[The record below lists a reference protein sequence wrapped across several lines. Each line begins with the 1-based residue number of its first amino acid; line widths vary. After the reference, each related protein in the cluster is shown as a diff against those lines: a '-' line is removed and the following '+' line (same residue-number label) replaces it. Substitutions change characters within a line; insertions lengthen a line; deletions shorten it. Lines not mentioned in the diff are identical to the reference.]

1 MTSPSQAESV
11 CIFEGDVSRQF
22 SDRPTFER
30 LTQQMLEQAIKA
42 RYPSLV
48 IDLARTHLAMP
59 DAVGQGWSF
68 KPFMPLVLDY
78 LALGTPINFSSDGNF
93 GCYLSDTIP
102 RRLRS
107 DVGNLDMKV
116 IEKLVLE
123 LPWTVPIGFDDA
135 LARYWNTDI
144 ASSPRADSGVRNS
157 HWLWLSDSLKNR
169 LHIQGLKQ
177 PGLSEPAREALD
189 QIVRWPDRGQ
199 RFSHNLP
206 PVYAYSL
213 ASTLTEG
220 TSKTVLPSS
229 DILLLHYTQSGLV
242 ILLCSAGGAVQS
254 FDSIESFNNHWR
266 ARIVD
271 RYVVDTI
278 TCNRYEIDGNV
289 FDTQAA
295 RVLEQQLAD
304 LKAVKLPSGIGVQD
318 LKALYRE
325 LSDPARYLR
334 DTPNLSADTAA
345 QLRPLLPEWLKNA
358 SLADRMSFQR
368 YSLALASAKKRD
380 QGRARLDDIRTFTA
394 DALLARMQQTNR
406 SSPAKVPS
414 RSFHPDDIELT
425 FTLSAG
431 YPGTVGIS
439 EKRTMNLTQLAID
452 NLVSRPSRQL
462 KLSHRLGLALPAWL
476 TPDFITRTGGL
487 IQQVDIGRTYP
498 RYLQQ
503 ELLDESSQAQAHQR
517 IFAEQISAHL
527 PLEALQNTLNQE
539 NGMTR
544 QGLRRVE
551 AVLQLNAED
560 RRIDGHLVVIRH
572 LAFLREPHARP
583 DIVSNMFLIE
593 AQDVTAGP
601 HVLYR
606 PLYAPALLEFPTR
619 QALLQAVASAGDL
632 QHSVLTWLSDT
643 ARPIYANGGFA
654 EPHIVR
660 FFQGDEF
667 SAPEKP
673 DPATLAT
680 DGGNDEL
687 FQYLGNGKLLEYL
700 YGCNAQALITQA
712 DRNSVSNS
720 ESRWA
725 VLLKGGSLLFNT
737 LLFPLL
743 RGPALASVWLWSL
756 MASAS
761 QDIPALLSD
770 DSATRELAAV
780 DLLVNLAMLVTQLSS
795 IRAPSPVTV
804 SVPIKNQAMRAPA
817 SRVIPEQWPAAA
829 LPDILEGPVTLPGAD
844 TPGATLDFN
853 FTNARARL
861 TPEQRTQLRRM
872 EVPRPTR
879 LPEPIRQGPFT
890 GLYVID
896 NAWNALVEGHLYRV
910 DTESD
915 GSVTIIDPTTPSRQG
930 PLLRSDGQGTWSLDL
945 RLRLRGGMPPKRIAE
960 QRRLNAQEK
969 VDLINKL
976 GSLTVREA
984 DQRRALDV
992 AEQVM
997 TIFERGDTFSP
1008 EQRALKRK
1016 VVYDVLNDHIQF
1028 YMELLDSAP
1037 KRASLGIELHPDIIY
1052 GCIEHIVNKASRA
1065 YSVTKMDY
1073 IAIKTALRRF
1083 DDHPMPA
1090 DAILADF
1097 EGYLKLYDALADVND
1112 RKIYCLELEDR
1123 YLDMLLNMGTRGAQ
1137 LYERL
1142 SQEHPVSKIDATSIK
1157 TVQLPVLAM
1166 LAIKRSK
1173 TDLPES
1179 LGRIVLP
1186 LREHVLTYA
1195 SLRSYDV
1202 PASEHVQVLESLTE
1216 HFGQALDALEGTKAM
1231 YAENIHESYFNRLV
1245 ELVKGLYEEASAK
1258 LAAEVKPDPKPSRR
1272 QPRRQQP
1279 PSAHPGKQ
1287 LINTRNSG
1295 VLIGDLK
1302 PAGTSLPIEV
1312 VELRSEV
1319 DNQVIATYSRHDDVW
1334 DVVEVKRPVTV
1345 PRTRAIKTIK
1355 DDAQKLLEQLDTRL
1369 RRAEGYKTRCRH
1381 PQEIEEILDNEA
1393 SRYRTLS
1400 AELDRA
1406 FTVSGTSPTPADQ
1419 ALSQQLSLA
1428 IASLATK
1435 GTALRTELSLK
1446 LPPTDGNLRYL
1457 FEKKLIH
1464 VARLGERK
1472 ALKGTRK
1479 DFLQEYAINDVDGF
1493 PLWYAHFH
1501 YETAETPKA
1510 GYSVAHLKT
1519 KEQRREHYHSLLA
1532 KADSPYAVVN
1542 VHRGQIGKFLARDKF
1557 LPLAP

>member
-1 MTSPSQAESV
+1 MTSLSAAESAPT
-11 CIFEGDVSRQF
+11 FEQNVSQQF
-22 SDRPTFER
+22 SGRPTFER

-59 DAVGQGWSF
+59 DAAAQGWSF

-78 LALGTPINFSSDGNF
+78 LALGTPLDFSSNGNF
-93 GCYLSDTIP
+93 ACYLSDTIP
-102 RRLRS
+102 RRLRP

-116 IEKLVLE
+116 IEKLVHE
-123 LPWTVPIGFDDA
+123 LPWTVPIGFGDA
-135 LARYWNTDI
+135 LSRYWNTDI
-144 ASSPRADSGVRNS
+144 ASSPKPDAGVHNS
-157 HWLWLSDSLKNR
+157 RWLWLSDSLKNR

-189 QIVRWPDRGQ
+189 QIVCWPDRGQ
-199 RFSHNLP
+199 RFSHNVP

-220 TSKTVLPSS
+220 TSNTVLPSS

-242 ILLCSAGGAVQS
+242 ILLCSAGGAVQP
-254 FDSIESFNNHWR
+254 FDSIESFDNHWR
-266 ARIVD
+266 AQIAD

-278 TCNRYEIDGNV
+278 TCNRYEIDGNA

-295 RVLEQQLAD
+295 MVLEQQLVD
-304 LKAVKLPSGIGVQD
+304 LKAVTLPSSIGVHD

-334 DTPNLSADTAA
+334 DILDSAADTTT
-345 QLRPLLPEWLKNA
+345 QLRPLLPQWLKNA
-358 SLADRMSFQR
+358 ALADQMSFQR
-368 YSLALASAKKRD
+368 YSLALASVKKRD
-380 QGRARLDDIRTFTA
+380 QGRVHLNDIRTFTA
-394 DALLARMQQTNR
+394 DALLARMQQTND

-425 FTLSAG
+425 FTVSAG

-452 NLVSRPSRQL
+452 NLISRPSGHL

-476 TPDFITRTGGL
+476 TPDLITRTGGL
-487 IQQVDIGRTYP
+487 IEQVDIGTAYP
-498 RYLQQ
+498 RYLQE
-503 ELLDESSQAQAHQR
+503 ELLGDSSQAQAHQR

-527 PLEALQNTLNQE
+527 PLEALQNTLNHE

-551 AVLQLNAED
+551 AVLQPNAED
-560 RRIDGHLVVIRH
+560 RQVDGHLVVIRH

-583 DIVSNMFLIE
+583 DVVGNMFIIE
-593 AQDVTAGP
+593 AKDVTAGP

-619 QALLQAVASAGDL
+619 QALLQAVASAEDL

-667 SAPEKP
+667 SVPEKP
-673 DPATLAT
+673 APATLAIN
-680 DGGNDEL
+680 GGDDEL
-687 FQYLGNGKLLEYL
+687 LQYLANGKLLEYL

-743 RGPALASVWLWSL
+743 RGPAMASVWLWSL

-761 QDIPALLSD
+761 QDIPALISD
-770 DSATRELAAV
+770 DPATRELAAV
-780 DLLVNLAMLVTQLSS
+780 DFLVNLAMLVSQLSS
-795 IRAPSPVTV
+795 VRAPSLVPVSEST
-804 SVPIKNQAMRAPA
+804 KNQAMRAPA
-817 SRVIPEQWPAAA
+817 RRVAVEQWPSLS
-829 LPDILEGPVTLPGAD
+829 LPKIMEGTVALPGAEM
-844 TPGATLDFN
+844 PGALLDFD
-853 FTNARARL
+853 FTNARDRL

-872 EVPRPTR
+872 RIPRPAV
-879 LPEPIRQGPFT
+879 LPAPIDQGPFT

-896 NAWNALVEGHLYRV
+896 NAWHALVEGHLYRV

-915 GSVTIIDPTTPSRQG
+915 GSVTVIDPTTTSRRGPS
-930 PLLRSDGQGTWSLDL
+930 LRSDGQGTWSMDL
-945 RLRLRGGMPPKRIAE
+945 RLRLRGGMPPKRMVE
-960 QRRLNAQEK
+960 QRRLNAQRTIE
-969 VDLINKL
+969 LINELAAFTAQQSKQQ
-976 GSLTVREA
+976 
-984 DQRRALDV
+984 DALDI
-992 AEQVM
+992 AQAVM
-997 TIFERGDTFSP
+997 TRVEGGSYT
-1008 EQRALKRK
+1008 EAQRAPKRK
-1016 VVYDVLNDHIQF
+1016 VFYDLLVEQTDAYLK
-1028 YMELLDSAP
+1028 LLDSAP
-1037 KRASLGIELHPDIIY
+1037 ERARLGIALPSGSLPVLMENVVKNARKAFLVNEAEYVAINAAHPQ
-1052 GCIEHIVNKASRA
+1052 
-1065 YSVTKMDY
+1065 
-1073 IAIKTALRRF
+1073 F
-1083 DDHPMPA
+1083 DQPSAVVEAVRQDFQGYVKFL
-1090 DAILADF
+1090 DAISDI
-1097 EGYLKLYDALADVND
+1097 ND
-1112 RKIYCLELEDR
+1112 RKVHWLELKDE
-1123 YLDMLLNMGTRGAQ
+1123 YLNKLLNLDTAGAQ
-1137 LYERL
+1137 VFERL
-1142 SQEHPVSKIDATSIK
+1142 TRDRPLEEPSATGTK
-1157 TVQLPVLAM
+1157 ALQLATLPVLA
-1166 LAIKRSK
+1166 IKHGES
-1173 TDLPES
+1173 DLPDS
-1179 LGRIVLP
+1179 LYRIVRP
-1186 LREHVLTYA
+1186 LGKHVRTH
-1195 SLRSYDV
+1195 SELRLYDLS
-1202 PASEHVQVLESLTE
+1202 PSDQLRVLESLTE
-1216 HFGQALDALEGTKAM
+1216 HYGEALDALQGMKTL
-1231 YAENIHESYFNRLV
+1231 YAEDIHEAYFDRLV
-1245 ELVKGLYEEASAK
+1245 DLVKGLYEEVSGK
-1258 LAAEVKPDPKPSRR
+1258 LAAEIKPQPKPSKR
-1272 QPRRQQP
+1272 QPRRPQV
-1279 PSAHPGKQ
+1279 SAGRPRKEV
-1287 LINTRNSG
+1287 INTRNSG

-1302 PAGTSLPIEV
+1302 PAGSTLPIEV

-1319 DNQVIATYSRHDDVW
+1319 DDQVIATYSRHDDVW
-1334 DVVEVKRPVTV
+1334 DVVEVERPAPV

-1355 DDAQKLLEQLDTRL
+1355 GDAQKLLEQLDNRL
-1369 RRAEGYKTRCRH
+1369 RRAESYKARCRH
-1381 PQEIEEILDNEA
+1381 PKEIEEILDNEA

-1406 FTVSGTSPTPADQ
+1406 FTVSGTSPSPADQ
-1419 ALSQQLSLA
+1419 ALSQQLSQA
-1428 IASLATK
+1428 ISSLTTK
-1435 GTALRTELSLK
+1435 GAALRTELSLK

-1519 KEQRREHYHSLLA
+1519 REQRREHYHSLLA
-1532 KADSPYAVVN
+1532 KAESPYAVVN

>member
-1 MTSPSQAESV
+1 MTSPSPAASV
-11 CIFEGDVSRQF
+11 PTFEQNVSQQF
-22 SDRPTFER
+22 AGRPTFER

-42 RYPSLV
+42 SYPSLA

-59 DAVGQGWSF
+59 DAAAQGWSF

-78 LALGTPINFSSDGNF
+78 LALGTPLDFSSNGNF
-93 GCYLSDTIP
+93 DCYLSDTIP
-102 RRLRS
+102 RRLRP

-116 IEKLVLE
+116 IGKRVLE

-135 LARYWNTDI
+135 LASYWNTNI
-144 ASSPRADSGVRNS
+144 ASSPKPDSGVRNS
-157 HWLWLSDSLKNR
+157 RWLWLSDSLKNR
-169 LHIQGLKQ
+169 LHIHGLKQ

-199 RFSHNLP
+199 RFSHNVP

-213 ASTLTEG
+213 ASNLTQG
-220 TSKTVLPSS
+220 TSDTVLPSS
-229 DILLLHYTQSGLV
+229 DILLLHYTQSGLI

-266 ARIVD
+266 AQIAD

-278 TCNRYEIDGNV
+278 TCNRYEIDGNA

-295 RVLEQQLAD
+295 MVLEQQLAD
-304 LKAVKLPSGIGVQD
+304 LKTVRLPSSIGVQD

-334 DTPNLSADTAA
+334 DTANLGADTTTP
-345 QLRPLLPEWLKNA
+345 LRPLLPEWLKNA
-358 SLADRMSFQR
+358 SLADQMRFQR
-368 YSLALASAKKRD
+368 YSLALASVKKRD
-380 QGRARLDDIRTFTA
+380 QGRAHLNDIRTFTA
-394 DALLARMQQTNR
+394 DALLARMQQTND

-425 FTLSAG
+425 FTVSAG

-439 EKRTMNLTQLAID
+439 EKRTMSLTRLAID
-452 NLVSRPSRQL
+452 NLVSRPSGRL

-487 IQQVDIGRTYP
+487 IEQVDIGTSYP
-498 RYLQQ
+498 HYLQQ
-503 ELLDESSQAQAHQR
+503 ELLSDSSQAQAHQR

-527 PLEALQNTLNQE
+527 PLEALQNTLNHE
-539 NGMTR
+539 NGMTH
-544 QGLRRVE
+544 QGLRLVE
-551 AVLQLNAED
+551 AVLQPNAED
-560 RRIDGHLVVIRH
+560 RQIDGHLVIIRH

-583 DIVSNMFLIE
+583 DVVSNMFIIE

-601 HVLYR
+601 HLLYR

-632 QHSVLTWLSDT
+632 QHSVLIWLSDT

-667 SAPEKP
+667 GVPEKP
-673 DPATLAT
+673 APATLAT
-680 DGGNDEL
+680 HGGNDEL
-687 FQYLGNGKLLEYL
+687 LQYLGNGKLLEYL
-700 YGCNAQALITQA
+700 YGCNARALITQA
-712 DRNSVSNS
+712 DRDSVSNS

-761 QDIPALLSD
+761 EDIPALLSD
-770 DSATRELAAV
+770 DPATRELAAV
-780 DLLVNLAMLVTQLSS
+780 DFLVNLAMLVSQLSS
-795 IRAPSPVTV
+795 VRALSLVPVSAST
-804 SVPIKNQAMRAPA
+804 KNQAMRPPA
-817 SRVIPEQWPAAA
+817 RRVAVEQWPSVA
-829 LPDILEGPVTLPGAD
+829 LPDILEGTVALPGAEM
-844 TPGATLDFN
+844 PGALLDFD
-853 FTNARARL
+853 FTNARDRL

-872 EVPRPTR
+872 RIPRPTT
-879 LPEPIRQGPFT
+879 LPKPVDQAPFT

-896 NAWNALVEGHLYRV
+896 NAWHALVEGHLYRV

-915 GSVTIIDPTTPSRQG
+915 GSVTVIDPTTSRRG
-930 PLLRSDGQGTWSLDL
+930 PLLRSDGQGTWSMDL
-945 RLRLRGGMPPKRIAE
+945 RLRLRGGMPPKRMVE
-960 QRRLNAQEK
+960 QRRLNAQRTVE
-969 VDLINKL
+969 LINELAAFTAQQSKKQ
-976 GSLTVREA
+976 EA
-984 DQRRALDV
+984 LNIAQA
-992 AEQVM
+992 VM
-997 TIFERGDTFSP
+997 TKVEEGSYT
-1008 EQRALKRK
+1008 EAQRAPKRK
-1016 VVYDVLNDHIQF
+1016 VFYDLLVEQTDAYLK
-1028 YMELLDSAP
+1028 LLDSTP
-1037 KRASLGIELHPDIIY
+1037 ERARLGVELPSGSVSGLMENVVNNARKAFLVNETEYVAMNAAHPQFHQPSAVEEAVRQDFQGYVKFLDGISDI
-1052 GCIEHIVNKASRA
+1052 
-1065 YSVTKMDY
+1065 
-1073 IAIKTALRRF
+1073 
-1083 DDHPMPA
+1083 
-1090 DAILADF
+1090 
-1097 EGYLKLYDALADVND
+1097 ND
-1112 RKIYCLELEDR
+1112 RKIHWLELKDE
-1123 YLDMLLNMGTRGAQ
+1123 YLNKLLNLNTAGAQ
-1137 LYERL
+1137 VFERL
-1142 SQEHPVSKIDATSIK
+1142 TRDRPLEEPSATSTK
-1157 TVQLPVLAM
+1157 ALQLATLPVLA
-1166 LAIKRSK
+1166 IKHGES
-1173 TDLPES
+1173 DLPDS
-1179 LGRIVLP
+1179 LYRIVRP
-1186 LREHVLTYA
+1186 LGEHVRTHSDLRLYDLTP
-1195 SLRSYDV
+1195 SDQI
-1202 PASEHVQVLESLTE
+1202 QVLESLTE
-1216 HFGQALDALEGTKAM
+1216 HYGEALDALQGMKTL
-1231 YAENIHESYFNRLV
+1231 YAEDIHESYFDRLV
-1245 ELVKGLYEEASAK
+1245 ELVKGLYEEVSGK
-1258 LAAEVKPDPKPSRR
+1258 LAAEIKPAPTPSKR
-1272 QPRRQQP
+1272 QPRRPQV
-1279 PSAHPGKQ
+1279 SAGRPRKKV
-1287 LINTRNSG
+1287 INTRKSG

-1302 PAGTSLPIEV
+1302 PAGTTLPIEV

-1319 DNQVIATYSRHDDVW
+1319 DDQVIATYSRHDDVW
-1334 DVVEVKRPVTV
+1334 DVVEVERPASV

-1355 DDAQKLLEQLDTRL
+1355 GNAQKLLEQLDNRL
-1369 RRAEGYKTRCRH
+1369 RRAESYKTRCRH
-1381 PQEIEEILDNEA
+1381 PKEIEEILDNEA

-1419 ALSQQLSLA
+1419 ALSQQLSQA
-1428 IASLATK
+1428 ISSLATK
-1435 GTALRTELSLK
+1435 GAALRTELSLK
-1446 LPPTDGNLRYL
+1446 LPPTDGNLQYL
-1457 FEKKLIH
+1457 FEKKLIQ

-1479 DFLQEYAINDVDGF
+1479 DFLQEYAINDVNGF

-1501 YETAETPKA
+1501 YETAETPKTD
-1510 GYSVAHLKT
+1510 YSVAHLKT